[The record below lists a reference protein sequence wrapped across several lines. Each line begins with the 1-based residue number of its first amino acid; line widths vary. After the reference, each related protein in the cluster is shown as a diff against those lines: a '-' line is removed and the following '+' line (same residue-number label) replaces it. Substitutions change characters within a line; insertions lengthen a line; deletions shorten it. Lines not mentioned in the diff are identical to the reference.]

1 MSTAPASLANA
12 PRWPDDG
19 DLAFLSF
26 SLGPVQ
32 PFIAAART
40 VRDLW
45 TGSYLL
51 SFLTFKAMKPVLE
64 ERDPEQSF
72 VMPDVTQLPLWLL
85 QQPTGTSSHRPSE
98 DELLLPCI
106 PNVFIAVVPGADA
119 SRLVKTCEHRCRD
132 AWRRIADAVRGRLD
146 GLLESRTE
154 FEILRESW
162 AALWNDQIESFFE
175 IRTVVLPWAE
185 ATSEVLNTSL
195 SPSRIGKEE
204 SFWSRRL
211 DLLGRLMQARRSIR
225 HVASYFPTGLVPQ
238 KCTLLGTYEQ
248 MGPAKLEDSRKFFER
263 FADHCDFEGTRT
275 GRREHLCAVSL
286 VKRYAWPCFLAGELD
301 INPRARRFAD
311 TATIAAAKWLEPWP
325 NLNPEK
331 IWGNEGHWSGQWLH
345 WKSRNEGVEDGEE
358 EVPKDVWDE
367 ILDARSKSKPPTYYA
382 VLMIDGDE
390 MGKWLRGEFCPE
402 AESRTL
408 QATISRLLTGF
419 AVGRAPEIVSGKK
432 HRGELI
438 YSGGDDVL
446 ALLPT
451 ESALACGLDLR
462 NAYRDNWRKEML
474 GTKNVKDATVSAG
487 IAVLHYKEDLRF
499 ALDAARKAE
508 KAAKNAGR
516 DALGLSVCRRS
527 GEHSTALVA
536 WDQVGILQELVQL
549 FIDKVTDRWTYT
561 LRREL
566 PTLAGSLVPDEL
578 FAAELSRLLE
588 RVDSQEQKGR
598 LKPLLES
605 FLTEYLKAMSA
616 KDPER
621 KRDRLRED
629 FVTLCQSASFL
640 ARGRDQ

>member
-1 MSTAPASLANA
+1 MSTEPPSLTNV

-32 PFIAAART
+32 SFIASART

-51 SFLTFKAMKPVLE
+51 SFLTFEAMKPVLE
-64 ERDPEQSF
+64 EGDREQSF

-85 QQPTGTSSHRPSE
+85 QQPVGRSSHRPSE

-106 PNVFIAVVPGADA
+106 PNIFIAVVPGADA
-119 SRLVKTCEHRCRD
+119 SRLAKTCEDRCRD
-132 AWRRIADAVRGRLD
+132 AWRRIAVEVRGRLD

-154 FEILRESW
+154 FETLRQSW

-195 SPSRIGKEE
+195 PPSDLGTEE
-204 SFWSRRL
+204 SLWSRRL

-225 HVASYFPTGLVPQ
+225 HVASYLPAGLVPQ
-238 KCTLLGTYEQ
+238 KCTLLGTLEQ
-248 MGPAKLEDSRKFFER
+248 MGPTKLEDSREFFEQ
-263 FADHCDFEGTRT
+263 FANRCQYEGTRT
-275 GRREHLCAVSL
+275 GKQERLCAVSL

-325 NLNPEK
+325 SLNPQK
-331 IWGNEGHWSGQWLH
+331 NRNQRNFWSGQWLH
-345 WKSRNEGVEDGEE
+345 WKSRNEGAEDGEE

-419 AVGRAPEIVSGKK
+419 AVGRAPEIVKR
-432 HRGELI
+432 HTGELI
-438 YSGGDDVL
+438 YSGGDEVL

-451 ESALACGLDLR
+451 ESALACGLELR
-462 NAYRDNWRKEML
+462 NAYRDNWPKEML
-474 GTKNVKDATVSAG
+474 GTKKDATVSAG
-487 IAVLHYKEDLRF
+487 IALVHYKEDLRF

-536 WDQVGILQELVQL
+536 WDQVGILQDLVQL
-549 FIDKVTDRWTYT
+549 FIDKATDRWTYT

-578 FAAELSRLLE
+578 FSAELSRLLE
-588 RVDSQEQKGR
+588 RVDSKEQKGR
-598 LKPLLES
+598 LKPLVES
-605 FLTEYLKAMSA
+605 FLAEYLKAMSA

>member
-1 MSTAPASLANA
+1 
-12 PRWPDDG
+12 
-19 DLAFLSF
+19 
-26 SLGPVQ
+26 
-32 PFIAAART
+32 
-40 VRDLW
+40 
-45 TGSYLL
+45 
-51 SFLTFKAMKPVLE
+51 MKPVLE
-64 ERDPEQSF
+64 EGDREQSF

-85 QQPTGTSSHRPSE
+85 QQPVGRSSHRPSE

-106 PNVFIAVVPGADA
+106 PNIFIAVVPGADA
-119 SRLVKTCEHRCRD
+119 SRLAKTCEDRCRD
-132 AWRRIADAVRGRLD
+132 AWRRIAVEVRGRLD

-154 FEILRESW
+154 FETLRQSW

-195 SPSRIGKEE
+195 PPSGLGTEE
-204 SFWSRRL
+204 SLWSRRL

-225 HVASYFPTGLVPQ
+225 HVASYFPAGLVPQ
-238 KCTLLGTYEQ
+238 KCTLLGTLEQ
-248 MGPAKLEDSRKFFER
+248 MGPTKLEDSREFFEQ
-263 FADHCDFEGTRT
+263 FANRCQYEGTRT
-275 GRREHLCAVSL
+275 GKQERLCAVSL

-311 TATIAAAKWLEPWP
+311 TATIAAAKWLEPRP
-325 NLNPEK
+325 SLDPQKNRNQR
-331 IWGNEGHWSGQWLH
+331 NFWSGQWLH
-345 WKSRNEGVEDGEE
+345 WKSQNEGVDDGDE
-358 EVPKDVWDE
+358 EVPKEVWNE
-367 ILDARSKSKPPTYYA
+367 ILVARSKSKPPTYYA
-382 VLMIDGDE
+382 VLMMDGDE
-390 MGKWLRGEFCPE
+390 MGKWLRGEKSPK
-402 AESRTL
+402 ADPRTL
-408 QATISRLLTGF
+408 QTTISRALTSF
-419 AVGRAPEIVSGKK
+419 AVGRAPGIVNK
-432 HRGELI
+432 HRGEPV

-446 ALLPT
+446 AMLPT
-451 ESALACGLDLR
+451 ETALACGLELR
-462 NAYRDNWRKEML
+462 DAYRDEWPNRL
-474 GTKNVKDATVSAG
+474 LSTDQDATLSAG
-487 IAVLHYKEDLRF
+487 IAVVHYKEDLRF

-549 FIDKVTDRWTYT
+549 FIDKATDRWTYT

-588 RVDSQEQKGR
+588 RVDSKEPKGR
-598 LKPLLES
+598 LKPLVES
-605 FLTEYLKAMSA
+605 FLTAYLKAMSA

-621 KRDRLRED
+621 KRDQLRED